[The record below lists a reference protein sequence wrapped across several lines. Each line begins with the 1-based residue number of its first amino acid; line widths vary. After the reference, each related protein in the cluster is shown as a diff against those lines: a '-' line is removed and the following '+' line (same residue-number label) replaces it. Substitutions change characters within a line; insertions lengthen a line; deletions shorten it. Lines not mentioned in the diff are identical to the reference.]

1 LGNLEF
7 REGWATVALM
17 LLTLLCVAW
26 AIQAAAWTAGLSI
39 LPLASLVG
47 GVFGILLTKSRTPS
61 RLAHALSLL
70 AGFTWAAYLTSRFLA
85 SALDI
90 PLELAVSELSQHLES
105 WLVALVAGKNSAGE
119 VFFLF
124 SLSLLM
130 WLLAYLCAWAIFRW
144 QQVWWGIIPSGVVL
158 IINLTSAP
166 KNLTGFLIAFVMFSL
181 LLVVRTSLAS
191 YQQEWHVTHVR
202 YNPELVGEVLR
213 AGLAVVALA
222 IALAWIAPSA
232 LASRPVQQTW
242 SRVSAPWRDVQD
254 EINRL
259 FKGLNYRRDP
269 ALIPTFRRAV
279 KFGGPVNLS
288 DAPILDIT
296 AATGRYWRAGV
307 FHEYTS
313 DGWLNTDTDTILIA
327 EDQQTITIP
336 PFELRREVTQ
346 TVTLRHPL
354 GLQSPII
361 AAGQPL
367 RSNIPLRAV
376 VSLSPQEEQP
386 TAELTPTILIAAPGD
401 PSFLYPQ
408 TELRAGDSYQVVS
421 SLTRVDQESL
431 RQAGTDYPPWIV
443 PRYLQLP
450 DSLPPRVTRLAEQL
464 TAEHETAYDK
474 ARAIEDYLRS
484 ITYNEQISAPA
495 AGQDGVDYF
504 LFDVQEGY
512 CDYYASAMVVMLR
525 SIGVPARYVRGYSQ
539 GSKEEGSYHIQERD
553 SHAWPEVYFPAFGW
567 IEFEPTAGEPVLVRP
582 RGPRPRPYDEQ
593 ARQMDPGDF
602 ETIPDV
608 TPASLWQRVGRK
620 VGLALCGLALVLVGL
635 ALTFVHRRRRLRG
648 LSAAERVY
656 HDLVEW
662 VRRLLQI
669 SPLAHQ
675 TPYEYAQVVSRR
687 VPQGQAAVRR
697 IAEMYV
703 EERFG
708 GKTIP
713 AQVAAEAW
721 RQARPALWHSGLR
734 HWATRLRN
742 LRLRLRPVPPPPPL
756 WHKGQD

>member
-1 LGNLEF
+1 
-7 REGWATVALM
+7 M

-296 AATGRYWRAGV
+296 AASGRYWRAGV

-539 GSKEEGSYHIQERD
+539 G
-553 SHAWPEVYFPAFGW
+553 
-567 IEFEPTAGEPVLVRP
+567 P
-582 RGPRPRPYDEQ
+582 R
-593 ARQMDPGDF
+593 
-602 ETIPDV
+602 
-608 TPASLWQRVGRK
+608 
-620 VGLALCGLALVLVGL
+620 LA
-635 ALTFVHRRRRLRG
+635 
-648 LSAAERVY
+648 
-656 HDLVEW
+656 
-662 VRRLLQI
+662 
-669 SPLAHQ
+669 
-675 TPYEYAQVVSRR
+675 
-687 VPQGQAAVRR
+687 
-697 IAEMYV
+697 
-703 EERFG
+703 
-708 GKTIP
+708 
-713 AQVAAEAW
+713 
-721 RQARPALWHSGLR
+721 
-734 HWATRLRN
+734 
-742 LRLRLRPVPPPPPL
+742 
-756 WHKGQD
+756 

>member
-1 LGNLEF
+1 
-7 REGWATVALM
+7 M

-202 YNPELVGEVLR
+202 YSPELVGGVLR

-288 DAPILDIT
+288 DAPILDIS

-313 DGWLNTDTDTILIA
+313 DGWLNTDADTILIA
-327 EDQQTITIP
+327 ENQQTLAVA
-336 PFELRREVTQ
+336 PFELRQQVTQ
-346 TVTLRHPL
+346 TITLRQPL

-361 AAGQPL
+361 AAAQPL
-367 RSNIPLRAV
+367 RADIPLRAV
-376 VSLSPQEEQP
+376 VSLIPQQP
-386 TAELTPTILIAAPGD
+386 TAETTPTVSLAAPSD

-421 SLTRVDQESL
+421 SLTTVDQESL

-450 DSLPPRVTRLAEQL
+450 DSLPPRVTRLAEQI
-464 TAEHETAYDK
+464 TANHETAYDK
-474 ARAIEDYLRS
+474 ARAIEAYLRS

-539 GSKEEGSYHIQERD
+539 GSRKEGSYHLQEKD

-567 IEFEPTAGEPVLVRP
+567 IEFEPTAGEPVLIRP
-582 RGPRPRPYDEQ
+582 RSQDEAAASDRHPRPRPYDEQ
-593 ARQMDPGDF
+593 VRQMDPGDF

-620 VGLALCGLALVLVGL
+620 VGLALSAIGLILAAVVLTL
-635 ALTFVHRRRRLRG
+635 ARRRRRLAS
-648 LSAAERVY
+648 LSVAERVY
-656 HDLVEW
+656 HELVEW

-697 IAEMYV
+697 IAELYV

-713 AQVAAEAW
+713 AQLAAEAW
-721 RQARPALWHSGLR
+721 RRARPALWHSGLR
-734 HWATRLRN
+734 HWVRRLRN
-742 LRLRLRPVPPPPPL
+742 LRPRLRRASPPPPL
-756 WHKGQD
+756 WDQSQD